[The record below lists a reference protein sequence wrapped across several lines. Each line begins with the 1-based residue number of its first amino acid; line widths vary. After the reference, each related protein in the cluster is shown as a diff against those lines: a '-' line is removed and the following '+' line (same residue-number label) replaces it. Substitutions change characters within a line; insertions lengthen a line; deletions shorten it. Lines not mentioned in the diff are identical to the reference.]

1 MILVGATYAQTW
13 QGISDLVAALPIDER
28 HAIMG
33 GTAERVYGL

>member
-1 MILVGATYAQTW
+1 VILVGASYEQTW
-13 QGISDLVAALPIDER
+13 QGITDLVAALSVDQR